1 MRRPTIL
8 PTFIAFV
15 CQLQV
20 QSLQILTSQWFL
32 VIAKQSKCHHP
43 TRVSILV
50 WGRYHP
56 PQLMT
61 RNNFQ
66 PSSQTHQY
74 SPIKNH
80 QQLTSGCS
88 APLPKTFPKWYRYL
102 SLLNRSTD
110 LNCTCWTAPAVAGV
124 RGLFAQGLA
133 WRSDCKS
140 SLVGSSSPNR
150 LFQGRRT
157 FEDSKELETVGNH
170 PTCLFILFSW
180 AQTVGNKR
188 SRHGSLELNK
198 TPFEHTQRSM
208 PKPNLEFSDSVQ
220 EHSNMTSTSDHVP
233 RKLHQVSLSFPM
245 TRAVWW
251 SFLHGAE
258 SPNSDSTISW
268 SLVLPDMGNMHEYA
282 KVFLN
287 SWITYKHHGF
297 LQTS

>member
-43 TRVSILV
+43 TNQGFYLSLRQISSTTTHDTKQFPTI
-50 WGRYHP
+50 
-56 PQLMT
+56 
-61 RNNFQ
+61 Q
-66 PSSQTHQY
+66 PN
-74 SPIKNH
+74 SPIFTNQK
-80 QQLTSGCS
+80 SS
-88 APLPKTFPKWYRYL
+88 ATHFRLLGSFTKTFPKWYRYL

-157 FEDSKELETVGNH
+157 FEDSQELETVGNH

-188 SRHGSLELNK
+188 RHGSLELKK

-208 PKPNLEFSDSVQ
+208 PKPNLDFSDSVQ

-268 SLVLPDMGNMHEYA
+268 SLVLPDMGNMQR
-282 KVFLN
+282 F
-287 SWITYKHHGF
+287 S
-297 LQTS
+297 